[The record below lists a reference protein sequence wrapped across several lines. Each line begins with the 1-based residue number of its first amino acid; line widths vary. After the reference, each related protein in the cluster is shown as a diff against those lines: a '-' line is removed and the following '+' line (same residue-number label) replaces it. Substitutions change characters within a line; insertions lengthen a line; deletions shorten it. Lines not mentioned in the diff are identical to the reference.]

1 MLPTVYRKGVSGFQI
16 NLTVIHPCDKI
27 LVTNTGKVSPSERK
41 AEMSESNKP
50 QWDDFIDWSLPVSEE
65 DVWQAIADANGL
77 DYSEIADGDLVDWL

>member
-1 MLPTVYRKGVSGFQI
+1 
-16 NLTVIHPCDKI
+16 
-27 LVTNTGKVSPSERK
+27 
-41 AEMSESNKP
+41 MSESNKP